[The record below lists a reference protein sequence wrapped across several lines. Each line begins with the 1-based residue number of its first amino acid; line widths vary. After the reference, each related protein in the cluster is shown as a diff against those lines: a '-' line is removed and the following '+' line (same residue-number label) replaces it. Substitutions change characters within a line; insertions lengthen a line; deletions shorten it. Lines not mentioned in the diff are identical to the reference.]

1 MNKLIKNK
9 QTYLEID
16 DNFTLNFLETENFL
30 ITSNEYTEFIK
41 NSNLKNHTITCNIKE
56 SENQKKSILVN
67 LGFSFDGIE
76 FNPDT
81 NELEEL
87 YSYKYKEE
95 LFIEDKV
102 LEEILQKLDIK

>member
-56 SENQKKSILVN
+56 SENQKNQFL
-67 LGFSFDGIE
+67 L
-76 FNPDT
+76 T
-81 NELEEL
+81 
-87 YSYKYKEE
+87 
-95 LFIEDKV
+95 
-102 LEEILQKLDIK
+102 